1 MRRVLLAAVVLAL
14 ASCGL
19 DVWPY
24 LERPETIEA
33 TPLSAYFQVINVA
46 TTVAEF
52 RGFEMFYKFT
62 SRDQAKETGLGTREQ
77 LLAAQFRR
85 VCSDSGPVASQ
96 VPPLV
101 LVDVADR
108 NTVFTTTAYYD
119 APLVPAY
126 AHYGGIVPRDIPLR
140 RAVEDLG
147 SPKTFEY
154 DSFAGTDADLVA
166 VWDLVHDQGNELHLV
181 MYALSYGLKDLTIPL
196 YSDARYLGFMVYYGV
211 NP

>member
-1 MRRVLLAAVVLAL
+1 MRRVLLAAAVLAL
-14 ASCGL
+14 AACGL

-33 TPLSAYFQVINVA
+33 SPLSAYFQVINVA
-46 TTVAEF
+46 TTVVEF
-52 RGFEMFYKFT
+52 RGFELYYKFY
-62 SRDQAKETGLGTREQ
+62 SRDQTRETGLGTREQ

-101 LVDVADR
+101 FVDIADR
-108 NTVFTTTAYYD
+108 NTVFTTTAYFD

-126 AHYGGIVPRDIPLR
+126 SHYAGVSPRDIPLR
-140 RAVEDLG
+140 RSVEEFG
-147 SPKTFEY
+147 SPRTF
-154 DSFAGTDADLVA
+154 DRGSFVQTDADISA
-166 VWDLVHDQGNELHLV
+166 IWDLVQAQDKELHLV

-196 YSDARYLGFMVYYGV
+196 YSEARYLGFMVYYGV